1 MAATLQDRGGGEFA
15 IEGDL
20 DFQSVAA
27 LWQQARRSFRQQPAL
42 RIDLAGVNHS
52 DSSGVALLV
61 DWLRQ
66 ARERG
71 QDLQFVNIPAQMQA
85 IVRVAGLDGLLPA

>member
-42 RIDLAGVNHS
+42 RIDLAGVNRS

-85 IVRVAGLDGLLPA
+85 IVQAAGLDGLLPS